1 MATTTQKSPLKT
13 FHGATMAEAL
23 ARVKQDLGPDAVIL
37 HTRTF
42 RDGGMLGF
50 GTRDVVEITASS
62 DSSVVRPQRP
72 RPAVPTLRDPGF
84 RPSVTAAQPK
94 AEPTPQA
101 QPAPT
106 DHFIATPPWFSRS
119 KDGGPVPTTFG
130 TPVRAGTSPSQ
141 RGTPQKPAP
150 VAPAMIEPK
159 PMPSE
164 TQLAGHAEA
173 RIGVPA
179 GLNPTESSGDA
190 GDWSDRSNDVP
201 AEVSAPPPRKVEATR
216 VAPAPVNLE
225 ARTALDDELAAI
237 RRLVGQVL
245 QSSRRVEA
253 RSAQADAP
261 ATTAG
266 PLFDLSLKLLESQV
280 STELADEVTGAV
292 RDELGAGE
300 LADAATVRDATLRQI
315 AKRIGVVGS
324 PQPPGKRADG
334 RPSVIALIGPTGV
347 GKTTTVAKL
356 AATCKLRYGMRVGLI
371 TADTYRI
378 AAVEQLRTYAEIVG
392 MPLKVV
398 LAPQDIPGAIDA
410 LSECDTIILDT
421 AGRSQRD
428 AARLDELGEFLRAAE
443 PDQIQ
448 LVLSL
453 ASAESVIAAAA
464 DRYGALGPD
473 RLLLTKLDEAVDYG
487 VVLNTARRVGL
498 PISFVTTGQ
507 EVPDHIEAAS
517 AERLARLVLDGGSA
531 WQAISG
537 GR

>member
-72 RPAVPTLRDPGF
+72 RPAAQTSRDPGF

-106 DHFIATPPWFSRS
+106 DRFIATPPWFSRS

-130 TPVRAGTSPSQ
+130 TPARVGSAPIP
-141 RGTPQKPAP
+141 RGTPQTPKPA
-150 VAPAMIEPK
+150 APALVEPK
-159 PMPSE
+159 PLPSE
-164 TQLAGHAEA
+164 TAPAADAEA

-179 GLNPTESSGDA
+179 GLKGTGSSGDA
-190 GDWSDRSNDVP
+190 AGRP
-201 AEVSAPPPRKVEATR
+201 APTNTVLADAPSPLSRRVEATR
-216 VAPAPVNLE
+216 VAPAPVSPE

-253 RSAQADAP
+253 RSAQAEAP

-280 STELADEVTGAV
+280 STDLADEVTGAV

-356 AATCKLRYGMRVGLI
+356 AATCKLRYGKRVGLI

-392 MPLKVV
+392 IPLKVV

-443 PDQIQ
+443 PDQVQ

>member
-50 GTRDVVEITASS
+50 GTRDVVEITAST

-72 RPAVPTLRDPGF
+72 RPVAQSPRDPGL
-84 RPSVTAAQPK
+84 RPPVTKSPSRD
-94 AEPTPQA
+94 EPARQA
-101 QPAPT
+101 QPAPA
-106 DHFIATPPWFSRS
+106 DRFIATPPWFSRS

-130 TPVRAGTSPSQ
+130 TPARVGASPGQ
-141 RGTPQKPAP
+141 RSASPKPGPA
-150 VAPAMIEPK
+150 APAQIEPK
-159 PMPSE
+159 PMLSATP
-164 TQLAGHAEA
+164 A
-173 RIGVPA
+173 A
-179 GLNPTESSGDA
+179 GLEPAERSGDA
-190 GDWSDRSNDVP
+190 GEAGTRPDRADAVLAP
-201 AEVSAPPPRKVEATR
+201 APSPRRVEATR
-216 VAPAPVNLE
+216 VAPAPVNFE

-253 RSAQADAP
+253 RSAQAEAP

-280 STELADEVTGAV
+280 STDLADEVTGAV

-300 LADAATVRDATLRQI
+300 LADPATVRDATLRQI
-315 AKRIGVVGS
+315 ARRIGVVS
-324 PQPPGKRADG
+324 TPQPPGKRADG

-356 AATCKLRYGMRVGLI
+356 AATCKLRYGKRVGLI

-392 MPLKVV
+392 IPLKVV

-410 LSECDTIILDT
+410 LADCDTIILDT

-517 AERLARLVLDGGSA
+517 AERLARLVLDGGNA
-531 WQAISG
+531 WQAIAG